1 VVIWNGRKVAY
12 LGPEQG
18 VFPQASSKV
27 FQDRQSGLWLAT
39 DAGILELNSAWIDR
53 ALALDQ
59 RYLQSTDIMEAV
71 GRVIQFSI
79 LSEIQLT
86 SKLSAAPWV
95 LPSGEV
101 ALPSNK
107 GVLLVR
113 QDGGGASEQPPAIQS
128 VVINPSLSGNSN
140 DSLEKTI
147 DCIPEGIDSLVRLR
161 RNLAATLQ
169 PPLVRYST
177 LEDNHSWI
185 HLGVVD
191 SFRITP
197 PSKKQFPLRIQKKL
211 PGGSWVATHT
221 TWLEVDRSSSIP
233 TAWRVG
239 ILGSFLLLGV
249 LVAWQSYHYSL
260 HRRRVHVRFF
270 EGIQADRVRIAR
282 SLHDDLGNRLSE
294 IQLLVEQVILNREV
308 QKRED
313 PTIDRVLSRSVD
325 ATEALDNLVWLL
337 RDVSERA
344 IDLSGHI
351 ERLARNYLSVCSV
364 VLDFKIISGHDI
376 EIGGWIRQLLI
387 AATQELTRNAVRH
400 GRATQVGIELKVS
413 TDWICYQIE
422 DNGGGFAV
430 QPALALGRGLS
441 SLLSRVGD
449 YGGSVSFVS
458 QPGHSV
464 IVLRVPRGVR

>member
-1 VVIWNGRKVAY
+1 
-12 LGPEQG
+12 
-18 VFPQASSKV
+18 
-27 FQDRQSGLWLAT
+27 
-39 DAGILELNSAWIDR
+39 
-53 ALALDQ
+53 
-59 RYLQSTDIMEAV
+59 
-71 GRVIQFSI
+71 
-79 LSEIQLT
+79 
-86 SKLSAAPWV
+86 
-95 LPSGEV
+95 
-101 ALPSNK
+101 
-107 GVLLVR
+107 
-113 QDGGGASEQPPAIQS
+113 
-128 VVINPSLSGNSN
+128 
-140 DSLEKTI
+140 
-147 DCIPEGIDSLVRLR
+147 
-161 RNLAATLQ
+161 
-169 PPLVRYST
+169 
-177 LEDNHSWI
+177 
-185 HLGVVD
+185 
-191 SFRITP
+191 
-197 PSKKQFPLRIQKKL
+197 
-211 PGGSWVATHT
+211 
-221 TWLEVDRSSSIP
+221 
-233 TAWRVG
+233 
-239 ILGSFLLLGV
+239 
-249 LVAWQSYHYSL
+249 
-260 HRRRVHVRFF
+260 VHVRFF

-430 QPALALGRGLS
+430 QPALALGRGLY
-441 SLLSRVGD
+441 SLLTRVGD
-449 YGGSVSFVS
+449 VGGSVSLVS

-464 IVLRVPRGVR
+464 IVLRVPRVVR